1 MRASRSSTP
10 RVSRGNTSPA
20 TSPPNISSACSW
32 SAPTRRSTRAASSAP
47 SSKWCA
53 GAELTDSS
61 DPRRELLLSLLRTG
75 LERVDGRRCVR
86 AALTEPA
93 TVAAAAPGH
102 VWLAAIGKAA
112 ESMAHGAHEALGAAI
127 ERTLLIAR
135 DPPGAQF
142 APGGALEVLLGA
154 HPLPD
159 VRSLAAG
166 ERLLQ
171 WVDALPP
178 EAQPL
183 FLISGGASSLVEV
196 LEAGA
201 TLHDLEELTRQ
212 AFAQGIAIGELNARR
227 AAISRIKGGRLA
239 ARLRGRPARALF
251 VSDVP
256 QDDPRVIGSGLM
268 GPAASGEDR
277 VERRVVASVDDAVAA
292 VAAAAAALG
301 LTVQAPVR
309 RFEGDA
315 ARLAARFAHELC
327 LTSAQLCVWG
337 GESTVQVPPHAGRGG
352 RNQHLALSAAR
363 LLAGHADLMLLAA
376 GTDGVDGVTED
387 AGALVDAET
396 WARITLAQLDADRC
410 LQQADSGRALAASED
425 LVHTG
430 PTGTNV
436 GDLVIGL
443 KLSAAAAR
451 AVADRHG
458 GARSR
463 VL

>member
-10 RVSRGNTSPA
+10 RVSRANTSPA
-20 TSPPNISSACSW
+20 TSPRNISSACSW
-32 SAPTRRSTRAASSAP
+32 SAPRRRSTRAASSAP

-53 GAELTDSS
+53 GAELTDAS
-61 DPRRELLLSLLRTG
+61 DPRRELLLSVRG
-75 LERVDGRRCVR
+75 GGRERGGGRRGVR
-86 AALTEPA
+86 GALPDPA
-93 TVAAAAPGH
+93 SVAAAAAPAH

-112 ESMAHGAHEALGAAI
+112 ESMARGAHEALGAAI
-127 ERTLLIAR
+127 ERTLLITR
-135 DPPGAQF
+135 DAPGARF
-142 APGGALEVLLGA
+142 AVGGALEVLLSA

-159 VRSLAAG
+159 ERSLAAG
-166 ERLLQ
+166 ERLLA

-201 TLHDLEELTRQ
+201 PPPDLEELTRP
-212 AFAQGIAIGELNARR
+212 AFAQGVAVGELNARR
-227 AAISRIKGGRLA
+227 AAPSRLHGGLA

-256 QDDPRVIGSGLM
+256 QDDPGVIGSGLM
-268 GPAASGEDR
+268 GPVASGEDR

-301 LTVQAPVR
+301 LTVQSPAR

-337 GESTVQVPPHAGRGG
+337 GESTVQVPPHPR
-352 RNQHLALSAAR
+352 
-363 LLAGHADLMLLAA
+363 
-376 GTDGVDGVTED
+376 
-387 AGALVDAET
+387 
-396 WARITLAQLDADRC
+396 
-410 LQQADSGRALAASED
+410 
-425 LVHTG
+425 
-430 PTGTNV
+430 P
-436 GDLVIGL
+436 
-443 KLSAAAAR
+443 
-451 AVADRHG
+451 
-458 GARSR
+458 
-463 VL
+463 

>member
-10 RVSRGNTSPA
+10 RVSRANTSPA

-53 GAELTDSS
+53 GAELSDSS

-93 TVAAAAPGH
+93 TVAAAAAPGH

-127 ERTLLIAR
+127 ER
-135 DPPGAQF
+135 
-142 APGGALEVLLGA
+142 
-154 HPLPD
+154 
-159 VRSLAAG
+159 SLAAG
-166 ERLLQ
+166 ERLVQ

-301 LTVQAPVR
+301 LTVQAPAR

-327 LTSAQLCVWG
+327 LTSAQLRVWG
-337 GESTVQVPPHAGRGG
+337 GESTVQVPPHPGRGG

-363 LLAGHADLMLLAA
+363 LLANHARAA
-376 GTDGVDGVTED
+376 
-387 AGALVDAET
+387 
-396 WARITLAQLDADRC
+396 RR
-410 LQQADSGRALAASED
+410 R
-425 LVHTG
+425 
-430 PTGTNV
+430 P
-436 GDLVIGL
+436 
-443 KLSAAAAR
+443 LSATGGLGAR
-451 AVADRHG
+451 AR
-458 GARSR
+458 RQ
-463 VL
+463 